1 MVGLGGGGKQQ
12 GQQAGGG
19 IGFARAGAAGDQGEP
34 PPQGQG
40 AGQFL
45 PVAIGVFGGG
55 VGLAGEQAIEPMA
68 DGGRINVGGGAGVGR
83 GPAALQDVLG
93 HRAFVMPIA
102 AQIQFGRAGV
112 GGEHHGLAAVGIAP
126 HDPHQ
131 GAVLQS
137 LQPGIQ

>member
-55 VGLAGEQAIEPMA
+55 AGLAGEQAIEPMA
-68 DGGRINVGGGAGVGR
+68 DGGRINVGDGGGAGIFLILLMVIR
-83 GPAALQDVLG
+83 
-93 HRAFVMPIA
+93 
-102 AQIQFGRAGV
+102 QFIVILFDIYHLTR
-112 GGEHHGLAAVGIAP
+112 
-126 HDPHQ
+126 
-131 GAVLQS
+131 
-137 LQPGIQ
+137 